1 MAENDCGLQTRPSLL
16 LRLVNPRNAEAW
28 QTFVDVYG
36 PLVFAHARRRGLRHE
51 DAEDVTQR
59 VFARVSAAIA
69 TFEYQPEIGRFRDW
83 LGTIVRNEVNRFLQ
97 QDRGVVRSTGGEQEN
112 SLDACVA
119 PAAETAWTAE
129 FNAHILQLALARARE
144 RFEPPTWRAFEL
156 VWLQNTPA
164 ADVATQLAQ
173 PIDWVYVAKSRVL
186 RQVWKEVQNL
196 TEDTSISLHA
206 FR

>member
-1 MAENDCGLQTRPSLL
+1 MAENNAGLQTRPSLL
-16 LRLVNPRNAEAW
+16 LRLVDPRNVEAW

-59 VFARVSAAIA
+59 VFARVSAAIQN
-69 TFEYQPEIGRFRDW
+69 FEYQPEIGRFRDW
-83 LGTIVRNEVNRFLQ
+83 LGTIVRNEVNRFLR
-97 QDRGVVRSTGGEQEN
+97 QDRSVVRSKGGEQEKEV
-112 SLDACVA
+112 DDCIA

-129 FNAHILQLALARARE
+129 FNAHILRLALAQAQE

-164 ADVATQLAQ
+164 ADVAAQ
-173 PIDWVYVAKSRVL
+173 MSQPLDWVYVAKSRVL
-186 RQVWKEVQNL
+186 KQIWEEVQNL

>member
-1 MAENDCGLQTRPSLL
+1 MAENDSGLQTRPSLL
-16 LRLVNPRNAEAW
+16 LRLVDPRNAEAW

-36 PLVFAHARRRGLRHE
+36 PLVFAHARRRGLCHE

-59 VFARVSAAIA
+59 VFARVSAAIQ
-69 TFEYQPEIGRFRDW
+69 TFDYQPEIGRFRDW
-83 LGTIVRNEVNRFLQ
+83 LGPIVRNEGNRFLQ
-97 QDRGVVRSTGGEQEN
+97 QDRGVVRSKGGEQEN
-112 SLDACVA
+112 SLNDCVA

-129 FNAHILQLALARARE
+129 FNAHILQLALARAQE

-156 VWLQNTPA
+156 VWLNNTSA
-164 ADVATQLAQ
+164 ADVALQMRQ
-173 PIDWVYVAKSRVL
+173 PIDLFYVAKSRVL
-186 RQVWKEVQNL
+186 KQVWAEVQNL